1 MNAKRL
7 FLAVVIAV
15 SGAMQVVPT
24 PVSAAITPPTQT
36 YLMSFHTCTAGV
48 TDCNNPSNHI
58 VQLAQSSDGVSWSL
72 LNGWQSFK
80 GSVPDVFR
88 RGDTL
93 YLYST
98 SGLMRIDMKTGA
110 TSTTSVT
117 LSSGSYVD
125 PSMAQLPDG
134 RLIMFY
140 LPGIPGQDPAGCA
153 QGESSCVRQIKSAV
167 EVAGSDGAQ
176 FIVDDGARITETISN
191 SSFSDPD
198 IFFNGTQWVL
208 YISKG
213 PTVHAYTSTSL
224 QGTYAF
230 KAVVS
235 NNLGGVPAGLQM
247 ADGSVATY
255 VHRSTG
261 SASEIR
267 RATSTTGDS
276 SIASFATVLTAQALG
291 LGNNAESP
299 GLALNVAGI
308 ACASCLT
315 QSSTTTATTTTATTA
330 PATSGSGASNAK
342 ITISCVKGKT
352 VKKVT
357 GTNPKCPAGYKK
369 K

>member
-1 MNAKRL
+1 
-7 FLAVVIAV
+7 
-15 SGAMQVVPT
+15 
-24 PVSAAITPPTQT
+24 
-36 YLMSFHTCTAGV
+36 
-48 TDCNNPSNHI
+48 
-58 VQLAQSSDGVSWSL
+58 
-72 LNGWQSFK
+72 
-80 GSVPDVFR
+80 
-88 RGDTL
+88 
-93 YLYST
+93 
-98 SGLMRIDMKTGA
+98 
-110 TSTTSVT
+110 
-117 LSSGSYVD
+117 
-125 PSMAQLPDG
+125 
-134 RLIMFY
+134 
-140 LPGIPGQDPAGCA
+140 
-153 QGESSCVRQIKSAV
+153 VRQIKSAV

-176 FIVDDGARITETISN
+176 FAVDDGARITETISN

-267 RATSTTGDS
+267 RATSATGDS

-315 QSSTTTATTTTATTA
+315 QTSTTTATTA
-330 PATSGSGASNAK
+330 PVTTGSGASNSK